1 MLGIN
6 LSLSPEE
13 FRLINGSIE
22 DYMDSLSPGKKMI
35 FGLVKKRLKQENPIF
50 DGMYMRCMEEA
61 LTHKMSQSESNAI
74 NRLVQFIQRKRL
86 EFQYASV
93 PSLNREE

>member
-6 LSLSPEE
+6 LSLSQED
-13 FRLINGSIE
+13 FKLINGSIE
-22 DYMDSLSPGKKMI
+22 DYMTSLSPGKKMI

-61 LTHKMSQSESNAI
+61 LTHKMSQGESNGI
-74 NRLVQFIQRKRL
+74 SRLVQFIQRKRL
-86 EFQYASV
+86 EFQYSNV
-93 PSLNREE
+93 PSLSREE